1 MVDWLVCRAPLTLF
15 ATHYHAI
22 AAEQRP
28 GMRSAHMACMVE
40 NEGHAD
46 ITQEDITF
54 LYKLTEGA
62 APKSHG
68 FNAAKLAGLPVE
80 IIRSG
85 HAKAKQFEKQEKK
98 RKLIQNIFAKEL
110 DINQFKKD
118 IVSF

>member
-1 MVDWLVCRAPLTLF
+1 
-15 ATHYHAI
+15 
-22 AAEQRP
+22 
-28 GMRSAHMACMVE
+28 MACMVE